1 MSKNPIRVMS
11 SILTGRIYAGRVN
24 PKNQMFIG
32 EKDDVTDTAVSAV
45 AQHLLKEEVC
55 LQFEVK
61 GKTYRLEVRGGRS
74 MNTQNKPELFA
85 PCFPMLSIKK
95 SGIEVDADNVQF
107 SFVVGNESIDCE
119 IKAVELTD
127 SMYVEQQ
134 FHPKSGRDVDYIKLE
149 VDNKTLALVT
159 RSDFEET
166 PAGLHFILTES
177 QVYELNEWLEAD
189 AVEKFEMAQG

>member
-1 MSKNPIRVMS
+1 
-11 SILTGRIYAGRVN
+11 
-24 PKNQMFIG
+24 
-32 EKDDVTDTAVSAV
+32 
-45 AQHLLKEEVC
+45 
-55 LQFEVK
+55 
-61 GKTYRLEVRGGRS
+61 
-74 MNTQNKPELFA
+74 MNTQTKPELFA

-95 SGIEVDADNVQF
+95 SGIEVDADNVQC
-107 SFVVGNESIDCE
+107 SLIVGSECIDCE
-119 IKAVELTD
+119 NKAVALTD

-134 FHPKSGRDVDYIKLE
+134 FLPESGRDVDYTKLE

-189 AVEKFEMAQG
+189 EVEKFEMAQG

>member
-1 MSKNPIRVMS
+1 MN
-11 SILTGRIYAGRVN
+11 
-24 PKNQMFIG
+24 
-32 EKDDVTDTAVSAV
+32 
-45 AQHLLKEEVC
+45 AQ
-55 LQFEVK
+55 
-61 GKTYRLEVRGGRS
+61 T
-74 MNTQNKPELFA
+74 KPELFA

-107 SFVVGNESIDCE
+107 SFMVGLGSIDCE

-127 SMYVEQQ
+127 SMYMEPQ
-134 FHPKSGRDVDYIKLE
+134 FNPEAGKDVDYTKLE

-189 AVEKFEMAQG
+189 AVEKFEMEQG

>member
-1 MSKNPIRVMS
+1 
-11 SILTGRIYAGRVN
+11 
-24 PKNQMFIG
+24 
-32 EKDDVTDTAVSAV
+32 
-45 AQHLLKEEVC
+45 
-55 LQFEVK
+55 
-61 GKTYRLEVRGGRS
+61 
-74 MNTQNKPELFA
+74 MNTQTKPELFA

-134 FHPKSGRDVDYIKLE
+134 FHPESGRDVDYTKLE

-177 QVYELNEWLEAD
+177 QVYDLNEWLEAD

>member
-1 MSKNPIRVMS
+1 
-11 SILTGRIYAGRVN
+11 
-24 PKNQMFIG
+24 
-32 EKDDVTDTAVSAV
+32 
-45 AQHLLKEEVC
+45 
-55 LQFEVK
+55 
-61 GKTYRLEVRGGRS
+61 
-74 MNTQNKPELFA
+74 MNTQTKPELFA

-134 FHPKSGRDVDYIKLE
+134 FHPEFGRDVDYTKLE

-166 PAGLHFILTES
+166 KMVVQFILTDK
-177 QVYELNEWLEAD
+177 QVFELNEWLEAE
-189 AVEKFEMAQG
+189 AIEQLECAA

>member
-1 MSKNPIRVMS
+1 
-11 SILTGRIYAGRVN
+11 
-24 PKNQMFIG
+24 
-32 EKDDVTDTAVSAV
+32 
-45 AQHLLKEEVC
+45 
-55 LQFEVK
+55 
-61 GKTYRLEVRGGRS
+61 
-74 MNTQNKPELFA
+74 MNTQTKPELFA
-85 PCFPMLSIKK
+85 PCFPMLLIKK

-119 IKAVELTD
+119 IKAVQLTD

-134 FHPKSGRDVDYIKLE
+134 FHPESGRDVDYIKLE

-166 PAGLHFILTES
+166 PVGLHFILTES

>member
-1 MSKNPIRVMS
+1 MN
-11 SILTGRIYAGRVN
+11 
-24 PKNQMFIG
+24 
-32 EKDDVTDTAVSAV
+32 
-45 AQHLLKEEVC
+45 AQ
-55 LQFEVK
+55 
-61 GKTYRLEVRGGRS
+61 T
-74 MNTQNKPELFA
+74 KPELFA

-107 SFVVGNESIDCE
+107 SFVVGNQSIDCE
-119 IKAVELTD
+119 IKATVLTD
-127 SMYVEQQ
+127 SMSVEWQ
-134 FHPKSGRDVDYIKLE
+134 FHPESGCDADYTKLE

-177 QVYELNEWLEAD
+177 QVYALNEWLEAD

>member
-1 MSKNPIRVMS
+1 MSR
-11 SILTGRIYAGRVN
+11 LT
-24 PKNQMFIG
+24 
-32 EKDDVTDTAVSAV
+32 
-45 AQHLLKEEVC
+45 
-55 LQFEVK
+55 
-61 GKTYRLEVRGGRS
+61 
-74 MNTQNKPELFA
+74 KPDLFA

-107 SFVVGNESIDCE
+107 SFLVGSESIDCE

-127 SMYVEQQ
+127 SMYAEQQ
-134 FHPKSGRDVDYIKLE
+134 FHPESGRDVDYIKLE

-159 RSDFEET
+159 RSDFEEA

>member
-1 MSKNPIRVMS
+1 
-11 SILTGRIYAGRVN
+11 
-24 PKNQMFIG
+24 
-32 EKDDVTDTAVSAV
+32 
-45 AQHLLKEEVC
+45 
-55 LQFEVK
+55 
-61 GKTYRLEVRGGRS
+61 
-74 MNTQNKPELFA
+74 MNTQTKPELFA

-95 SGIEVDADNVQF
+95 SGIEVDADNVRF

-134 FHPKSGRDVDYIKLE
+134 FHPEFGRDVDYTKLE

-166 PAGLHFILTES
+166 KMGVEFILTDK
-177 QVYELNEWLEAD
+177 QVFELNEWLEAE
-189 AVEKFEMAQG
+189 AIEPLECAA